1 MVSSAG
7 WSWCNRVAGSK
18 NHKAVFLDRD
28 GVINSDR
35 GYVSQWYQ
43 FEFLPGVVTAM
54 AQLQA
59 LGYRLIIVTN
69 QSGIGRGYYTEGE
82 FAALSTQLIDFLADH
97 NIALTAIYHCPHHPT
112 EALGGYK
119 RDCDCRKPRPGMI
132 IRGIND
138 WQLEPKVCALVG
150 DKLSDIEAGQGA
162 GIGHLF
168 RVDKT
173 ADHDGVTAV
182 TGLPEVVEYL
192 TAINDA
198 QIVKEH

>member
-1 MVSSAG
+1 
-7 WSWCNRVAGSK
+7 
-18 NHKAVFLDRD
+18 
-28 GVINSDR
+28 
-35 GYVSQWYQ
+35 
-43 FEFLPGVVTAM
+43 
-54 AQLQA
+54 
-59 LGYRLIIVTN
+59 
-69 QSGIGRGYYTEGE
+69 
-82 FAALSTQLIDFLADH
+82 LIDFLADH

-168 RVDKT
+168 RVDNT
-173 ADHDGVTAV
+173 AEHDGVTAV

-198 QIVKEH
+198 QILKEH